1 MSEIYID
8 VEFLKMKGA
17 VEELTSAIE
26 WEVNSVSMDEG
37 KNAIKL
43 AKEIIKLVKKYYKP
57 K

>member
-17 VEELTSAIE
+17 VGELTSSIE
-26 WEVNSVSMDEG
+26 WEVRSVSMDEG

-43 AKEIIKLVKKYYKP
+43 AKEIIKLVEKYYKP